1 MNTAIR
7 NIRTKTLQ
15 HESYDL
21 IRRLAGGDINK
32 LDGIGNDHLTLISKD
47 VEPQY
52 VNDTWVKEGLWEI
65 NLVTDFENIT
75 FYINTITKEVASD
88 SVKFLETLITS
99 LNLYI

>member
-7 NIRTKTLQ
+7 NIRTKALQ

-65 NLVTDFENIT
+65 NLITEFENVS
-75 FYINTITKEVASD
+75 FHINTKTNEVASD
-88 SVKFLETLITS
+88 SVKFLEHLITT
-99 LNLYI
+99 LKQYI